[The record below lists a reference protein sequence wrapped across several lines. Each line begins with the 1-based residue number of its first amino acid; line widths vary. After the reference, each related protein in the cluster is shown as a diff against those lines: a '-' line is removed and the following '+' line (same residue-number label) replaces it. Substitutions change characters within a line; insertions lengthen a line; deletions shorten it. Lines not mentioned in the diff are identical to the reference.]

1 MKTSRYIKK
10 KCIFAADFNCRVLLT
25 VRNQDSQSCNTSS
38 ILVRGTKSHL
48 SYGRVVFF
56 YSVCEMVKMMKKLL
70 YWIQNARAFALPQ
83 SMLPALVAVFMASGN
98 ESFSV
103 WLGIVAVIGV
113 ALAHL
118 SVNLFDDYFDYQFKS
133 EEVREQVAAEG
144 ERARIAKSP
153 YLTSGEV
160 TPKKLFFVASLF
172 GLAALLL
179 GCIVFAKRGFI
190 PLYIALGAGFL
201 GFFYSGKPIR
211 FCYHGLGE
219 LVTGLI
225 FGPLLMA
232 GVHYAA
238 CGSLNTG
245 VWVVSVAVGLWVV
258 NILYT
263 HSVMEISTDKKVGKK
278 TLAEVLKTKP
288 LQLTASAV
296 FNFTPYIILLVSLI
310 LKHLHPVFSAIFLLL
325 PLSVTLFYLLCQFCY
340 HPDREFKRQWWYGPI
355 EHWDAISENHLE
367 WFAIRWFLARNIL
380 QFASIIFIV
389 CSLVV

>member
-1 MKTSRYIKK
+1 
-10 KCIFAADFNCRVLLT
+10 
-25 VRNQDSQSCNTSS
+25 
-38 ILVRGTKSHL
+38 
-48 SYGRVVFF
+48 
-56 YSVCEMVKMMKKLL
+56 MKKIL
-70 YWIQNARAFALPQ
+70 YWIQNARAYALPQ
-83 SMLPALVAVFMASGN
+83 SVLPALVAVFMAAGN
-98 ESFSV
+98 DNFSIG
-103 WLGIVAVIGV
+103 LSIVAVLGV
-113 ALAHL
+113 MLAHL

-133 EEVREQVAAEG
+133 EEVREQTAAEG

-179 GCIVFAKRGFI
+179 GCVVFAKRGLI
-190 PLYIALGAGFL
+190 PLYIALAAGFL

-238 CGSLNTG
+238 CGSLNMG

-258 NILYT
+258 NILFT
-263 HSVMEISTDKKVGKK
+263 HSVMETNTDRKVGKK
-278 TLAEVLKTKP
+278 TLAEVLKTRP
-288 LQLTASAV
+288 LQLAASAI
-296 FNFTPYIILLVSLI
+296 FNFTPYIILLIAL
-310 LKHLHPVFSAIFLLL
+310 LFGHLHLAFAAIFIVM
-325 PLSVTLFYLLCQFCY
+325 PRSVALFYLLWQFCY
-340 HPDREFKRQWWYGPI
+340 HPEREFARKWWYGPI
-355 EHWDAISENHLE
+355 EHWDLICENHLE

-380 QFASIIFIV
+380 QLASLCFII
-389 CSLVV
+389 CSFL